1 MQTVTKE
8 ELEKYIKSIGGLE
21 SGYGCKYW
29 GDNKLRRFMFKVAD
43 WILWKLPYF
52 KESKTFSKK
61 NRVRLFFQNLS
72 YWILKPI
79 LRDKKPKNP
88 FRSKFYDTG
97 VLGIGP
103 GWYGIA
109 KNLIQEAIEAGWN
122 KEVCQVKEKF
132 GGLRWYINGASKEV
146 HDIISKYENM
156 SYQTCEDCG
165 SPGKPRNGGWIKTL
179 CDNCNEEIVK
189 K

>member
-1 MQTVTKE
+1 MQKVTKE
-8 ELEKYIKSIGGLE
+8 ELEMYIKSIGGLE

-29 GDNKLRRFMFKVAD
+29 GDSKLRKFMFKITD

-52 KESKTFSKK
+52 KETKTFSKK

-79 LRDKKPKNP
+79 LKDVKPRNP
-88 FRSKFYDTG
+88 FRSRLYTNS
-97 VLGIGP
+97 LSIGP

-109 KNLIQEAIEAGWN
+109 KNLIQEAVAAGWN

-146 HDIISKYENM
+146 HHIIHKYEAL
-156 SYQTCEDCG
+156 SYETCEDCG
-165 SPGKPRNGGWIKTL
+165 EPGKERQGGWIRTL
-179 CDNCNEEIVK
+179 CDECNSKIK
-189 K
+189 